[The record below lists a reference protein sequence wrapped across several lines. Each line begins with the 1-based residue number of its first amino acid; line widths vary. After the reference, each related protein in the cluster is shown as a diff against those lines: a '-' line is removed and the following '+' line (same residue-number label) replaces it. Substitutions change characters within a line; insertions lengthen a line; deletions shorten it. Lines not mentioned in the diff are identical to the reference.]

1 MPQEELKRD
10 WRHYNKENLL
20 IELNNYDWSLDYD
33 NVQDNWNQFEN
44 QILIYHMVDLA
55 SFSCVVSRLSAE
67 CALCSACHLATF
79 NLLALVW
86 GLDPFTLTQRPVCH
100 S

>member
-1 MPQEELKRD
+1 
-10 WRHYNKENLL
+10 
-20 IELNNYDWSLDYD
+20 
-33 NVQDNWNQFEN
+33 
-44 QILIYHMVDLA
+44 MVGLA

-67 CALCSACHLATF
+67 CALCSACHLATL